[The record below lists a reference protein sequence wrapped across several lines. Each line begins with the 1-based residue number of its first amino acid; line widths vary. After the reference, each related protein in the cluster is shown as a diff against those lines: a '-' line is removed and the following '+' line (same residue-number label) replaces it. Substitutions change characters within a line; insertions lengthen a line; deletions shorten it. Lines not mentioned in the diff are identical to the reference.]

1 MDNFRVCLKRKTLR
15 SLLML
20 FLLLLTLLTFSLSKV
35 RAQTGNQEEIHGS
48 RAERVPG
55 NISMDHR
62 VS

>member
-1 MDNFRVCLKRKTLR
+1 MFEVQNTEE
-15 SLLML
+15 SANA
-20 FLLLLTLLTFSLSKV
+20 LSTS
-35 RAQTGNQEEIHGS
+35 ADPADFQPFQSQTGNQEEIHSS